1 MFKNILIATDGS
13 DLAAK
18 AVEQGV
24 VFAKEIGAGITALT
38 ITKPFNVLSLAP
50 SELGYTP
57 IEYKKH
63 AEAYAEKVLDTVAA
77 AAKSAGIDCETL
89 QIEHEHVYQAIID
102 AAAARKCDL
111 IIMASHGRRGASAI
125 VLGSETV
132 KVLTHSKIP
141 VLVYR

>member
-24 VFAKEIGAGITALT
+24 LFAKEIGAGITALT
-38 ITKPFNVLSLAP
+38 ITEPFNVLSLAP

-63 AEAYAEKVLDTVAA
+63 AGGLRRE
-77 AAKSAGIDCETL
+77 SARYRGGRSQVNWDRLRNT
-89 QIEHEHVYQAIID
+89 
-102 AAAARKCDL
+102 
-111 IIMASHGRRGASAI
+111 SHRA
-125 VLGSETV
+125 
-132 KVLTHSKIP
+132 
-141 VLVYR
+141 

>member
-1 MFKNILIATDGS
+1 MCKNILIATDGS

-24 VFAKEIGAGITALT
+24 LFAKEIGAGITALT
-38 ITKPFNVLSLAP
+38 ITEPFNVLSLAP
-50 SELGYTP
+50 SDLDTRPSNIRNMREV
-57 IEYKKH
+57 
-63 AEAYAEKVLDTVAA
+63 YAEKVLDTVAA

>member
-1 MFKNILIATDGS
+1 MQEHPHRDRWVGPRR
-13 DLAAK
+13 
-18 AVEQGV
+18 QGRRARRP
-24 VFAKEIGAGITALT
+24 FRQGDRRRNYRSYDYRAIQCAL
-38 ITKPFNVLSLAP
+38 VS
-50 SELGYTP
+50 SERLGYTP

-63 AEAYAEKVLDTVAA
+63 AEVYAEKVLDTVAA
-77 AAKSAGIDCETL
+77 AAKSTGIDCETL
-89 QIEHEHVYQAIID
+89 HIEHEHVYQAIID